1 MTWTDLQALAASAA
15 HWQQQQQ
22 LRFTSLTIDTSIYS
36 GDVTP
41 DTWEWG
47 DLWAVSAKIGFC
59 CCAASFHVDLFSQ
72 DYGAVASAMIVNEN
86 TFSVSISPAAIPVRA
101 RHAAL
106 GGTIMTH
113 KKDLRLTV

>member
-1 MTWTDLQALAASAA
+1 
-15 HWQQQQQ
+15 
-22 LRFTSLTIDTSIYS
+22 
-36 GDVTP
+36 
-41 DTWEWG
+41 
-47 DLWAVSAKIGFC
+47 
-59 CCAASFHVDLFSQ
+59 
-72 DYGAVASAMIVNEN
+72 MIVNEN